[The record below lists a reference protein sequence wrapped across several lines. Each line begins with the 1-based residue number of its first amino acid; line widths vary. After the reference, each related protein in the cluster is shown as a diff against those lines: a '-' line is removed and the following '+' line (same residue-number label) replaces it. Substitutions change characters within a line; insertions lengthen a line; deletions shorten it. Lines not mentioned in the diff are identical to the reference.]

1 MSKKVLY
8 VLMIVSVAALVTM
21 SAKKK
26 GSVGYY
32 ASPTGNWGTVRIT
45 EEFTVVQNLSL
56 PAGSYIANATAVVSS
71 ESPSYSFNSVAC
83 IFMINGFIQGESSR
97 ATVGGDV
104 NNMVSLPLTIGFTI
118 DEPTDLEVAC
128 LAGNTTQVWSQPT
141 SITAIPVDNL
151 VIQQGFITP

>member
-8 VLMIVSVAALVTM
+8 VLIIISLAALVTIA
-21 SAKKK
+21 AKKK
-26 GSVGYY
+26 GSIGYY

-56 PAGSYIANATAVVSS
+56 PAGSYIANASANVAS
-71 ESPSYSFNSVAC
+71 ESPSLTYNSVSC
-83 IFMINGFIQGESSR
+83 IFMINGFIRGEASR

-104 NNMVSLPLTIGFTI
+104 NNMLSLPLTIGFTI

-128 LAGNTTQVWSQPT
+128 AAGNTTQVWSQPT
-141 SITAIPVDNL
+141 SITAIRVDNL
-151 VIQQGFITP
+151 EIQEGFITP